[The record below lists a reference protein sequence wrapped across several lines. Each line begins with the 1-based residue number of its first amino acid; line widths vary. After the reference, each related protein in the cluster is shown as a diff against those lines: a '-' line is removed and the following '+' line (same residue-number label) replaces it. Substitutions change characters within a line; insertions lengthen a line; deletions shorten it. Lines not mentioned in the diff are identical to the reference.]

1 MEKEDEDSKKLKN
14 RNLAG
19 RKAVNGNTKENVST
33 LIKYFE
39 YRGMTTTTYNKI
51 SANIKISL

>member
-33 LIKYFE
+33 LIKYFD
-39 YRGMTTTTYNKI
+39 YRGMTTKFRQI
-51 SANIKISL
+51 